1 MNVLNNE
8 VMKKEYIKPLLNI
21 VRVNG
26 EMMLAASGVSG
37 KIGDSPSI
45 GYGGVDEEGTLD
57 AEVKGNP
64 FGDSIFE

>member
-1 MNVLNNE
+1 MNV
-8 VMKKEYIKPLLNI
+8 

-45 GYGGVDEEGTLD
+45 GYGGVDEEGILD

>member
-1 MNVLNNE
+1 
-8 VMKKEYIKPLLNI
+8 MKKNYIKPEMSS
-21 VRVNG
+21 VRLCA
-26 EMMLAASGVSG
+26 EQMLAASGVKG
-37 KIGDSPSI
+37 NIGNSPSI

>member
-1 MNVLNNE
+1 MNA
-8 VMKKEYIKPLLNI
+8 
-21 VRVNG
+21 VRVCG

>member
-8 VMKKEYIKPLLNI
+8 VMKKEYIKPGMNV
-21 VRVNG
+21 VRLSA

-37 KIGDSPSI
+37 KIDDSPSI

>member
-1 MNVLNNE
+1 
-8 VMKKEYIKPLLNI
+8 MKKDYIKPLLNI

>member
-8 VMKKEYIKPLLNI
+8 VMKKEYIRPVMSI
-21 VRVNG
+21 VRVSG

-45 GYGGVDEEGTLD
+45 GYGGVDEEGILD